1 MRRTAVLALVA
12 ALLLTVPSGQAL
24 ASPQAPLAPVHHLD
38 AGAAARAAA
47 APELDATDRWIVVLK
62 PGEDAGR
69 AEGRARGL
77 GANPDH
83 TFSHA
88 VHGYA
93 AKLDGRQLDS
103 VRRDP
108 AVAMVVADDV
118 FSMQSQS
125 VPTGVERV
133 FGLRS
138 PITTI
143 DGVDD
148 RVDADVAIV
157 DTGIDRTHP
166 DLNVVGGVNC
176 STSDRNAWWDSNGH
190 GTHVAGTVGALD
202 NGFGVVGVAPG
213 VRLWA
218 VRILDSAGNGLL
230 SWYVCGL
237 DWITAQRDPQDPARP
252 LFEAVNMSVAKP
264 GSDDHACGATN
275 GDILH
280 AAICRLVASGVTVVA
295 AAGNNSFNASRLIPA
310 SYDEVI
316 TVSALA
322 DTDGSPGGAGGNAC
336 LSWGGYD
343 KDDTFA
349 DFSNYGADVDLIAP
363 GKCIL
368 STLPGNRYGVLSG
381 TSMAAPLV
389 TGAVA
394 LYKSSRPLATPDQVK
409 AALEAMGNLDWN
421 TTTDRDPYHE
431 PLLDVSKI
439 VAAGDYSLNAAASQG
454 WVQAIDGT
462 VVVPLTVNRAED
474 FVAPVDLT
482 LTPPIQ
488 LAGFTEPTA
497 QLTGAFD
504 PPTLTGLDATSSALT
519 VTVPPGTPPGTYP
532 VVVHATSGG
541 LDHTVQL
548 NVTVGADLLVT
559 RLAGASRFDTAAAIS
574 AHTFSPGV
582 GVAYIATAYNFPD
595 ALAGAAA
602 AGTIKGPVLLVAP
615 TGAINPATTT
625 ELTRLKPA
633 RIIVLGATGV
643 VSEAVFN
650 ALKPFATG
658 NNVVRYAGASR
669 FDTAAAISAH
679 TFSPGVGVAYI
690 ATAYNFPDA
699 LAGAA
704 AAGTVKGPVLLVAPT
719 GAINPATAT
728 ELTRLHPGRIIV
740 LGGTGVVSEAVK
752 TALGTYTTGTVTR
765 LAGTSRFDTAAAI
778 SAHTFSPGVGVAY
791 IATAFNFPDALAGAA
806 AAGTLKGPVLLVAPT
821 GAINPAT
828 TTELTRL
835 KPARIIVLGSTGVV
849 SEAVRAALVRYA
861 TGP

>member
-1 MRRTAVLALVA
+1 MRRAAVLFLAVA
-12 ALLLTVPSGQAL
+12 ALLAVPSGQAL
-24 ASPQAPLAPVHHLD
+24 ASPQAPLAPVHRLD
-38 AGAAARAAA
+38 PGAAARAAA

-133 FGLRS
+133 FGLQS
-138 PITTI
+138 PVTTI

-218 VRILDSAGNGLL
+218 VRILNSAGNGLL

-237 DWITAQRDPQDPARP
+237 DWITAQRDPQDPSRP

-280 AAICRLVASGVTVVA
+280 AAICRLVGSGVTVVA

-409 AALEAMGNLDWN
+409 AALEAMGNHDWN
-421 TTTDRDPYHE
+421 TATDPDPYHE

-482 LTPPIQ
+482 LTPPTQ

-548 NVTVGADLLVT
+548 NVTVGANLLVT
-559 RLAGASRFDTAAAIS
+559 RS
-574 AHTFSPGV
+574 
-582 GVAYIATAYNFPD
+582 
-595 ALAGAAA
+595 
-602 AGTIKGPVLLVAP
+602 
-615 TGAINPATTT
+615 
-625 ELTRLKPA
+625 
-633 RIIVLGATGV
+633 
-643 VSEAVFN
+643 
-650 ALKPFATG
+650 
-658 NNVVRYAGASR
+658 
-669 FDTAAAISAH
+669 
-679 TFSPGVGVAYI
+679 
-690 ATAYNFPDA
+690 
-699 LAGAA
+699 
-704 AAGTVKGPVLLVAPT
+704 
-719 GAINPATAT
+719 
-728 ELTRLHPGRIIV
+728 
-740 LGGTGVVSEAVK
+740 
-752 TALGTYTTGTVTR
+752 
-765 LAGTSRFDTAAAI
+765 AGTSRFDTAAAI
-778 SAHTFSPGVGVAY
+778 SANDLQPGCPGRLHRDRVQLPRCPRGCRRGGHRSRVRCSWSLPPGPSTPPPPPSSRGSSPPADHRARLNGRGERCGG
-791 IATAFNFPDALAGAA
+791 LGAR
-806 AAGTLKGPVLLVAPT
+806 PVRHHPHRRPLLRAPT
-821 GAINPAT
+821 GSPPRPPSAPT
-828 TTELTRL
+828 
-835 KPARIIVLGSTGVV
+835 PSARASASPTSRPRSTSPTPSRVPPPRARSRVRCSWSLPPGPSTPPPPPSSPGS
-849 SEAVRAALVRYA
+849 SPPRSSCSAQQAW
-861 TGP
+861 